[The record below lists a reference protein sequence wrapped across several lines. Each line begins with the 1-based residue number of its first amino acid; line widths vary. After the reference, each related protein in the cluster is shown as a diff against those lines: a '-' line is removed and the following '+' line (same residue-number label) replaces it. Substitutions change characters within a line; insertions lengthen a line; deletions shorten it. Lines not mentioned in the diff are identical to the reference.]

1 MAYKLAIS
9 NIILTKVKGTYT
21 DEAGSTKTFDFQLE
35 QDRID
40 QDELQRSFAEK
51 GESTSDFLKRVTKGW
66 RHQKLVLNEDGTP
79 ADFSAEALDCLCNI
93 PGMGSHCFQAYLDQ
107 VLVKQKN

>member
-40 QDELQRSFAEK
+40 QDGLKRTLTDKTEDAVE
-51 GESTSDFLKRVTKGW
+51 FLKRITKGW
-66 RHQKLVLNEDGTP
+66 RGQRLVLNDDGTP
-79 ADFSAEALDCLCNI
+79 ADFCPEAFDCLLNVS
-93 PGMGSHCFQAYLDQ
+93 GMGGYCFQAYLDQ